1 MPKFCPQC
9 TNVQLKIADRK
20 GVEIDYCPDCGG
32 IWLDSGEL
40 NKIIDQYVSKQT
52 RSFESKPI
60 VKSSHSKIKT
70 ASSVVDTVFDMFE
83 FFSDE

>member
-32 IWLDSGEL
+32 IWLDKGEIEAIQKENWFVTIL
-40 NKIIDQYVSKQT
+40 NLFT
-52 RSFESKPI
+52 
-60 VKSSHSKIKT
+60 
-70 ASSVVDTVFDMFE
+70 
-83 FFSDE
+83 